1 MKAAPVPPA
10 RRRGGLDLPTLLGM
24 YLFASH
30 GDSPLAW
37 PKLKN
42 SLRDAA
48 NKDPLDSLLLTVAGG
63 TLLFYY
69 AERGH
74 NERIQSPWDA
84 LEYISTA
91 LSVGY
96 SQIFPVTPGGKA
108 IASAV
113 MAFGPALAAKALD
126 APAGAD
132 DPSVALT
139 AEQLRVQKLILEKL
153 EKLASAVG

>member
-1 MKAAPVPPA
+1 MKAAPGPSA

-24 YLFASH
+24 YLFASQ

-48 NKDPLDSLLLTVAGG
+48 NKDPLESILLTVAGS

-74 NERIQSPWDA
+74 NKRIQTPWDA
-84 LEYISTA
+84 LEFISTA

-96 SQIFPVTPGGKA
+96 SETYPVTPGGKA

-113 MAFGPALAAKALD
+113 MTFGPALAAKALD
-126 APAGAD
+126 APPGD
-132 DPSVALT
+132 EPTVALS
-139 AEQLRVQKLILEKL
+139 AEQLRVQKLILDKL
-153 EKLASAVG
+153 EKLASAAG

>member
-1 MKAAPVPPA
+1 MNAAPVPPA
-10 RRRGGLDLPTLLGM
+10 RRRGGLDLATLLGM
-24 YLFASH
+24 YLFASQ
-30 GDSPLAW
+30 GDSPLSW

-48 NKDPLDSLLLTVAGG
+48 NKDPMESLLLTVAGG

-74 NERIQSPWDA
+74 NERVRTPWDA

-96 SQIFPVTPGGKA
+96 SQIFPVTAGGKA

-113 MAFGPALAAKALD
+113 MTFGPALAAKALD
-126 APAGAD
+126 APPGD
-132 DPSVALT
+132 EPVVALT

-153 EKLASAVG
+153 EKLAAAAG

>member
-1 MKAAPVPPA
+1 MKGPAP
-10 RRRGGLDLPTLLGM
+10 RRGGLDLPVLLGM
-24 YLFASH
+24 YLFASQ

-37 PKLKN
+37 PKLKQG
-42 SLRDAA
+42 LRDAV
-48 NKDPLDSLLLTVAGG
+48 NKDPIDSLLLTVAGG

-69 AERGH
+69 AEKGR
-74 NERIQSPWDA
+74 NERIVTPWDA

-108 IASAV
+108 IAAAV
-113 MAFGPALAAKALD
+113 MSFGPALAAKALD
-126 APAGAD
+126 APSAGEEPAVQL
-132 DPSVALT
+132 S

-153 EKLASAVG
+153 EKLAGVAAG

>member
-1 MKAAPVPPA
+1 MKAAPVPSA

-24 YLFASH
+24 YLFASQ
-30 GDSPLAW
+30 GDSPLSW
-37 PKLKN
+37 PKLKT

-63 TLLFYY
+63 NLLFYY

-74 NERIQSPWDA
+74 NARVQTPWES

-96 SQIFPVTPGGKA
+96 SQTFPVTAGGKA

-126 APAGAD
+126 APPGDEPA
-132 DPSVALT
+132 VALS

-153 EKLASAVG
+153 EKLASAAG